1 MADFFVQFLNGVTI
15 AMSIYLIASGLSLV
29 FGVLG
34 ILNFAH
40 GSLYM
45 VGAFLLFTL
54 THHVFGTAGSFWVGL
69 LVVPILVACLG
80 AVLEIGLLRFI
91 YKADPL
97 YQLLLTYGLV
107 LIMSDLVRL
116 IWGAENQSV
125 SRPPGFDGSVSLF
138 GHPFPSYNIYILL
151 PCSLLTMLALYCFLN
166 RTRLGRIVR
175 AATQD

>member
-1 MADFFVQFLNGVTI
+1 MAHFFVQFLNGVTI

-34 ILNFAH
+34 VLNFAH

-45 VGAFLLFTL
+45 CGAFLLFTL
-54 THHVFGTAGSFWVGL
+54 TRQVFGTPGSFWVGL
-69 LVVPILVACLG
+69 LVVPMLVALIG

-107 LIMSDLVRL
+107 LVMSDLVKL

-125 SRPPGFDGSVSLF
+125 LRHPGFDGSVALF
-138 GHPFPSYNIYILL
+138 G
-151 PCSLLTMLALYCFLN
+151 
-166 RTRLGRIVR
+166 
-175 AATQD
+175 Q

>member
-1 MADFFVQFLNGVTI
+1 MADFLVQFLNGVTI

-34 ILNFAH
+34 VLNFAH

-45 VGAFLLFTL
+45 CGSFLLFTL
-54 THHVFGTAGSFWVGL
+54 TRHVFGTAGSFWVGL
-69 LVVPILVACLG
+69 LVVPILVALLG
-80 AVLEIGLLRFI
+80 AVLEMGLLRFI

-125 SRPPGFDGSVSLF
+125 SRPPGFNGSIAVF
-138 GHPFPSYNIYILL
+138 GHLFPSYSIFILL
-151 PCSLLTMLALYCFLN
+151 PCSLVTMIGLYFFAN
-166 RTRLGRIVR
+166 QPRVR
-175 AATQD
+175 RHLLP